1 MYAFE
6 LFEQQKPRIV
16 VTYPGRFQPFHQGH
30 AGVFKQLQKQFGM
43 ENVYI
48 ATSNDQSSA
57 KSPFNFNDKYQ
68 LMTAAGVPGDKIIE
82 TNSMYSVP
90 ANVDPANTIFITAV
104 GAPDADRL
112 NPDTVLKKDKKDKE
126 GNIIKPAGSPGYYR
140 TWNNGEDPVTADQ
153 HGYVIVIPEIRK
165 SITLGGKEYDVSH
178 GTECRNLWNEVRN
191 DDELKKE
198 FLKQLYGKYSS
209 HLEQI
214 FNKIPKALNEAGGY
228 IPTEAEKNDPRFMMA
243 LTNDIRPGA
252 TGKEANKLGL
262 KTDAQGKPQLLM
274 KTANL
279 KESIGD
285 TDMAEVFAKF
295 LPVAMAVLKIKQLPP
310 IKLHKHVDA
319 GNGQPTFGA
328 YNPNNGEI
336 NLALAD
342 RHPTDILRT
351 LAHELVHFAQGQ
363 RNELHDNSG
372 DTGSDHENEANAI
385 AGIIMRIFSKRNPDL
400 IKSKPL
406 QLKEAVTVNYGIA
419 KNPGALA
426 KVGKD
431 GQVPHAK
438 MHVNVDKATAKK
450 LGIPVTETIRKIG
463 DNKWRLYSKD
473 GKKNLGTFDSLA
485 AAKKHEREVQFFK
498 HMGEEEANQTMKID
512 EITEAVCPPATQ
524 DITLN
529 LENRQKAIDEYGYG
543 PMNPALPNRKFWMK
557 KAEEWNLDDPAEA
570 KQSLCGNCAAFDIRQ
585 DTLDCIAKGI
595 DADDPETAEGVIDA
609 GDLGYCKFLK
619 FKCASR
625 RTCDAWVGGGPLS
638 DKEPAEKETD
648 RALEK
653 IEEQECPHCGGPLF
667 AESMLAEK
675 QDACYYKVKSRYK
688 VWPSAYASGALVQ
701 CRKKGAKN
709 WGKGGKKK

>member
-57 KSPFNFNDKYQ
+57 KSPFGFNDKYQ

-82 TNSMYSVP
+82 TTSMYSVP
-90 ANVDPANTIFITAV
+90 DFVDPANTIFITAV
-104 GAPDADRL
+104 GAPDAQRL
-112 NPDTVLKKDKKDKE
+112 NPDSVLKKDKKDKE

-140 TWNNGEDPVTADQ
+140 TWDNGEDAVTADQ

-214 FNKIPKALNEAGGY
+214 FNKIPKPLNEAGGY

-274 KTANL
+274 KTVNL

-351 LAHELVHFAQGQ
+351 LAHELVHFAQDQ
-363 RNELHDNSG
+363 HNELHDNSG

-426 KVGKD
+426 KVGPD
-431 GQVPHAK
+431 GRVPHAK
-438 MHVNVDKATAKK
+438 MHVNVDKATAKR

-498 HMGEEEANQTMKID
+498 HMSEEEANQTMKIN

-543 PMNPALPNRKFWMK
+543 PMNPAMPNRKFWMK

-595 DADDPETAEGVIDA
+595 DAGDPESAEGVIDA

-638 DKEPAEKETD
+638 DKEPAEKLTD
-648 RALEK
+648 KSLDK
-653 IEEQECPHCGGPLF
+653 IEESCPHCGGPLF

-709 WGKGGKKK
+709 WGKKK

>member
-57 KSPFNFNDKYQ
+57 KSPFSFNDKYQ

-90 ANVDPANTIFITAV
+90 ADVDPANTIFITAV

-153 HGYVIVIPEIRK
+153 HGYVIIIPEIRK

-214 FNKIPKALNEAGGY
+214 FNKIPEPLNEAGGY

-285 TDMAEVFAKF
+285 VDMAEVFAKF

-372 DTGSDHENEANAI
+372 DTGSDHENEANAV

-400 IKSKPL
+400 ITSKPL

-426 KVGKD
+426 KVGPD
-431 GQVPHAK
+431 GRVPHAK
-438 MHVNVDKATAKK
+438 MHVNVDKATAKR

-498 HMGEEEANQTMKID
+498 HMSEEESS
-512 EITEAVCPPATQ
+512 CPPATQ

-543 PMNPALPNRKFWMK
+543 PMNPAMPNRKFWMK

-595 DADDPETAEGVIDA
+595 DAGDPESAQGVIDA

-648 RALEK
+648 RALDK
-653 IEEQECPHCGGPLF
+653 IEEETCPHCGGPLF

-709 WGKGGKKK
+709 WGKKK

>member
-48 ATSNDQSSA
+48 ATSNDQSGA
-57 KSPFNFNDKYQ
+57 KSPFSFSDKYQ

-82 TNSMYSVP
+82 TKNMYSVP
-90 ANVDPANTIFITAV
+90 EGVDPTNTIFITAV

-112 NPDTVLKKDKKDKE
+112 NPDTVLKRDKKDKD
-126 GNIIKPAGSPGYYR
+126 GNIIKPAGSPGYYKI
-140 TWNNGEDPVTADQ
+140 WSKPEQAVTADQ
-153 HGYVIVIPEIRK
+153 HGYVVVIPEIKK
-165 SITLGGKEYDVSH
+165 SIKILGQDYDVSH
-178 GTECRNLWNEVRN
+178 GTECRNLWNAVRDN
-191 DDELKKE
+191 DEAKRE
-198 FLKQLYGKYSS
+198 FLKQLYGKYSQ

-214 FNKIPKALNEAGGY
+214 FNKIPAPLNEAGGY
-228 IPTEAEKNDPRFMMA
+228 IPTEAEKNDPRFSMA

-262 KTDAQGKPQLLM
+262 QTDAHGKPALLM
-274 KTANL
+274 SKSKL

-285 TDMAEVFAKF
+285 VDMSQVFSKF
-295 LPVAMAVLKIKQLPP
+295 LPVAMGVLELDKLPA

-319 GNGQPTFGA
+319 GNGQPTFGM

-336 NLALAD
+336 NLSLAD

-351 LAHELVHFAQGQ
+351 LAHELVHFAQDQ
-363 RNELHDNSG
+363 RKELHNDSG
-372 DTGSDHENEANAI
+372 ETGSDHENEANAI
-385 AGIIMRIFSKRNPDL
+385 AGIIMRMFSKQNPEL

-406 QLKEAVTVNYGIA
+406 KLAEAVTVNYGIS

-431 GQVPHAK
+431 GRVPHAK
-438 MHVNVDKATAKK
+438 LHVNVDKKTAKK

-473 GKKNLGTFDSLA
+473 GSKNLGTFNSLA
-485 AAKKHEREVQFFK
+485 AAKKHEREVQYFK
-498 HMGEEEANQTMKID
+498 HMSEEETD
-512 EITEAVCPPATQ
+512 CPPATQ

-529 LENRQKAIDEYGYG
+529 LENRQKAINEYGYG
-543 PMNPALPNRKFWMK
+543 PLNPAMPNRKFWMK
-557 KAEEWNLDDPAEA
+557 KVDEWNLDSVDDA

-585 DTLDCIAKGI
+585 DTLDCIATGI
-595 DADDPETAEGVIDA
+595 DAGDPADAEGVIDA

-638 DKEPAEKETD
+638 DKE
-648 RALEK
+648 
-653 IEEQECPHCGGPLF
+653 
-667 AESMLAEK
+667 LAEK
-675 QDACYYKVKSRYK
+675 ITDK
-688 VWPSAYASGALVQ
+688 AL
-701 CRKKGAKN
+701 AKN
-709 WGKGGKKK
+709 ED

>member
-6 LFEQQKPRIV
+6 LFEQQTPRIV

-43 ENVYI
+43 ENVFI
-48 ATSNDQSSA
+48 ATSNDQKGP
-57 KSPFNFNDKYQ
+57 KSPFSFTDKYQ

-82 TNSMYSVP
+82 TNLMYSLP
-90 ANVDPANTIFITAV
+90 QGLDPAKTIFITAV
-104 GAPDADRL
+104 GSPDADRL
-112 NPDTVLKKDKKDKE
+112 NPDTVLKKDKKDKD
-126 GNIIKPAGSPGYYR
+126 GNIIKPAGSPGYYKM
-140 TWNNGEDPVTADQ
+140 WSNAEQAVTADQ
-153 HGYVIVIPEIRK
+153 HGYVVVIPEIK
-165 SITLGGKEYDVSH
+165 KIIDIQGTPYDVSH
-178 GTECRNLWNEVRN
+178 GTECRNLWNAIRN
-191 DDELKKE
+191 NDEAKQQ
-198 FLKQLYGKYSS
+198 FLEQLYGKYSQ

-214 FNKIPKALNEAGGY
+214 FNKIPQPINEAGGY

-262 KTDAQGKPQLLM
+262 KTDAQGKPALLM

-279 KESIGD
+279 RESIGD
-285 TDMAEVFAKF
+285 FDMKQAFAKF
-295 LPVAMAVLKIKQLPP
+295 LPIAMDVLKLDKLPA
-310 IKLHKHVDA
+310 IKLEKHVDA

-336 NLALAD
+336 RLALAD

-351 LAHELVHFAQGQ
+351 LAHELVHFAQDL
-363 RNELHDNSG
+363 RNELHDDSG
-372 DTGSDHENEANAI
+372 ETGSDHENEANAV
-385 AGIIMRIFSKRNPDL
+385 AGIIMRMFSKRNPDL
-400 IKSKPL
+400 IKAKPL
-406 QLKEAVTVNYGIA
+406 QLKEAVT
-419 KNPGALA
+419 K
-426 KVGKD
+426 
-431 GQVPHAK
+431 
-438 MHVNVDKATAKK
+438 
-450 LGIPVTETIRKIG
+450 
-463 DNKWRLYSKD
+463 SK
-473 GKKNLGTFDSLA
+473 
-485 AAKKHEREVQFFK
+485 
-498 HMGEEEANQTMKID
+498 
-512 EITEAVCPPATQ
+512 CPPATQ

-543 PMNPALPNRKFWMK
+543 PLNPALPNRKFWMK

-595 DADDPETAEGVIDA
+595 DAEDPDTAEGVIDA

-625 RTCDAWVGGGPLS
+625 RTCDAWVSGGPLT
-638 DKEPAEKETD
+638 DKQPAEKLTD
-648 RALEK
+648 KELNK

-709 WGKGGKKK
+709 WGKGSKKK

>member
-30 AGVFKQLQKQFGM
+30 AAVYRQLQKKFGA
-43 ENVYI
+43 ENVFI

-90 ANVDPANTIFITAV
+90 ANVDPANIIFITAV
-104 GAPDADRL
+104 GAPDANRL
-112 NPDTVLKKDKKDKE
+112 NPDSFLKKDKKDKE
-126 GNIIKPAGSPGYYR
+126 GNIIKPVGSAGYYR
-140 TWNNGEDPVTADQ
+140 TWRDDDQHVTADQ

-209 HLEQI
+209 HVEQI
-214 FNKIPKALNEAGGY
+214 FNKIPAKLNEAGGY

-262 KTDAQGKPQLLM
+262 KTDAQGKPGLLM
-274 KTANL
+274 SKTKL

-285 TDMAEVFAKF
+285 TNMAEVFAKF
-295 LPVAMAVLKIKQLPP
+295 LPIAMDVLKLDKLPR
-310 IKLHKHVDA
+310 IRLEKHVDA

-328 YNPNNGEI
+328 YNPNNSEI
-336 NLALAD
+336 TLALAD
-342 RHPTDILRT
+342 RHPSDILRT

-372 DTGSDHENEANAI
+372 DTGSDHENEANAV

-400 IKSKPL
+400 IKAKPL

-498 HMGEEEANQTMKID
+498 HMSEEESS
-512 EITEAVCPPATQ
+512 CPPATQ

-543 PMNPALPNRKFWMK
+543 PMNPALPNRKFWLK
-557 KAEEWNLDDPAEA
+557 KADEWNLDDPAEA

-638 DKEPAEKETD
+638 DKEPEEKLTD
-648 RALEK
+648 KALDK

-709 WGKGGKKK
+709 WGNKK